1 MITLERDVVIIN
13 SVHLFPCR
21 FRIWLRSGRGCL
33 CVLARPCGLISR
45 SEQLNLIADDVCRVD
60 GRSVLLLVASG
71 LDLAGDRH
79 LLALR
84 SILLDYISGLSECF
98 APDEVSGGLSFL
110 LELAVDRQRER
121 CDLRA
126 LVSLC
131 VSDFWI
137 FG

>member
-1 MITLERDVVIIN
+1 MR
-13 SVHLFPCR
+13 CR
-21 FRIWLRSGRGCL
+21 RRRLGVLRGSCR
-33 CVLARPCGLISR
+33 LIR
-45 SEQLNLIADDVCRVD
+45 RAEQLNLIADDVCRVD
-60 GRSVLLLVASG
+60 GSPILFLVASG